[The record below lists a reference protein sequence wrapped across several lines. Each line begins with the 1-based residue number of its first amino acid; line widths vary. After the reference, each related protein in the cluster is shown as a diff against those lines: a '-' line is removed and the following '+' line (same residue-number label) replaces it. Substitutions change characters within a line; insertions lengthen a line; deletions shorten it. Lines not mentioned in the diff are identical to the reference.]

1 MNRKNAV
8 INVRGVQIIDGERD
22 STEIDVVGALAESG
36 GGYTLSYTEYDDE
49 NKGTETVVRAENN
62 SVSVTKIGEY
72 TAEMIFEEG
81 KRYTC
86 NYTTPFGSI
95 NMGVFSE
102 KVNAAFTPDGGKIE
116 LIYNIDFNTGF
127 VSRNEMTITFNF

>member
-1 MNRKNAV
+1 MNSKKAV
-8 INVRGVQIIDGERD
+8 INVCGVQIIDGERD
-22 STEIDVVGALAESG
+22 STEIDVVGTLTENDG
-36 GGYTLSYTEYDDE
+36 GFTLSYTEYDDE
-49 NKGTETVVRAENN
+49 NKETQTVVCAEEN

-72 TAEMIFEEG
+72 TAEMVFEEG
-81 KRYTC
+81 KRFNC
-86 NYTTPFGSI
+86 NYRTPFGSI

-102 KVNAAFTPDGGKIE
+102 TVNATLNTDGGKIE